1 MARLALTAKATPGSY
16 PSLPLSAN
24 AADFAWTAAGGDFAD
39 GFSFP
44 WTGREVLLVRNDNG
58 GAQTVTI
65 NSLADSRKRRTGDIS
80 AYSVGAGE
88 YAVLG
93 PFQSDGWKQ
102 STGLIHGAASAADV
116 MLAVIR
122 LSD

>member
-16 PSLPLSAN
+16 PVLPISAN
-24 AADFAWTAAGGDFAD
+24 AADFTWTAAGADFAD

-44 WTGREVLLVRNDNG
+44 WTGKEVLLVRNDNA

-65 NSLADSRKRRTGDIS
+65 NSVADPKKNRTGDIT
-80 AYSVGAGE
+80 AYSVGIGE

-93 PFQSDGWKQ
+93 PFQADGWKQ
-102 STGLIHGAASAADV
+102 STGLVHGAASATDV
-116 MLAVIR
+116 KLAVIR
-122 LSD
+122 LSN